1 MVHFYGRQRARVG
14 LMEVRQQEG
23 LPHQLPSSCSSLG
36 GGAAKNTRLNSAAP
50 ATLVQTWVRIPA
62 LSSLISKMGRVIV
75 LVFIGLCGVINEFM
89 QTKSLENYLRSSMNS
104 HCSL

>member
-1 MVHFYGRQRARVG
+1 M
-14 LMEVRQQEG
+14 
-23 LPHQLPSSCSSLG
+23 
-36 GGAAKNTRLNSAAP
+36 
-50 ATLVQTWVRIPA
+50 
-62 LSSLISKMGRVIV
+62 